1 MRVKYQSNTMR
12 IKKTPAPIYLIK
24 NKYIDNITMPKKC
37 PPGVICIENI
47 TFIFFGLL
55 ILTTIAVLY
64 MNFNNGKMML
74 AKNQNGSTLYKNEN
88 KFNDYTNHSPNRCH
102 YHNHN
107 HNQNHNSNN
116 DILLNPYSAPLRDDR
131 LINNDNYNG
140 SRMPINQPTQSHD
153 TTYRQIGILTRV
165 QGGETMLPLMGRPLF
180 SNRDK
185 WNFYT
190 MNDKNNMI
198 KLPITFKNKSCTN
211 DQGCDNVYNGDKVYV
226 EGYNDIFKVTVYDN
240 NVMQYIPYL

>member
-1 MRVKYQSNTMR
+1 
-12 IKKTPAPIYLIK
+12 
-24 NKYIDNITMPKKC
+24 MPKKC
-37 PPGVICIENI
+37 PPGVVCFENL
-47 TFIFFGLL
+47 TFVFLALSIL
-55 ILTTIAVLY
+55 IILVILY
-64 MNFNNGKMML
+64 LNSNNSNIMLMKKNINTSSYNIPNDFNNPPHH
-74 AKNQNGSTLYKNEN
+74 Q
-88 KFNDYTNHSPNRCH
+88 
-102 YHNHN
+102 HNL
-107 HNQNHNSNN
+107 NHNSNN
-116 DILLNPYSAPLRDDR
+116 DVFLNPYSAPLRDDR
-131 LINNDNYNG
+131 LINTDNYNG
-140 SRMPINQPTQSHD
+140 PRMPINQATQSHD
-153 TTYRQIGILTRV
+153 TSYRQIGILTRV